1 MSTLHVATGTLPS
14 AAAGVA
20 ELFEGLFSEI
30 ERMRVRL
37 VDLFSAGPVDSATA
51 SAAVHPVAHA
61 LLRGGVVLG
70 SGYVAAR
77 DALTDHP
84 LYLAWWQGESQQLL
98 GQADAPSGD
107 PLDYTRR
114 EWFRVPASTGSRHIT
129 GPYVD
134 YVCTD
139 EYVVTSTAPVVVGG
153 RMLGVTGADTLVETL
168 ENVLLGTLRS
178 ADATL
183 VSATGRVVVSADH
196 RLGAGTLVD
205 LDDCTARVQC
215 GTLPLVVVQR

>member
-1 MSTLHVATGTLPS
+1 MSTLHVATGTLS
-14 AAAGVA
+14 SVAAEVTA
-20 ELFEGLFSEI
+20 LFEGLFVDI

-37 VDLFSAGPVDSATA
+37 VDLFSAGPVDSADA
-51 SAAVHPVAHA
+51 SAAVHPIAHE
-61 LLRGGVVLG
+61 LLRDGVVLG

-98 GQADAPSGD
+98 GQADTPAGD

-114 EWFRVPASTGSRHIT
+114 EWFRVPESTGRRHIT

-139 EYVVTSTAPVVVGG
+139 EYVVTSTMPVVVEGA
-153 RMLGVTGADTLVETL
+153 MLGVVGADTLVETL
-168 ENVLLGTLRS
+168 ENVLLDTVRS

-183 VSATGRVVVSADH
+183 VSASGRVVASADH

-205 LDDCTARVQC
+205 FDACTERLEC
-215 GTLPLVVVQR
+215 GTLPLLVVQR